1 MAENGHGQDIGKLC
15 QNVAP
20 NASAKAHQG
29 AGAPRVWA
37 HIGVIAPEGL
47 RAFAPLRRAQW
58 LRWR

>member
-20 NASAKAHQG
+20 NASAKAHRG

-47 RAFAPLRRAQW
+47 RAFAPLRRAW
-58 LRWR
+58 